1 MDRRAKTGPVVC
13 STTTCTTYLRRY
25 SRLLSELGR
34 LAPQPLTIV
43 IERDGRF
50 PPVACL
56 LDQLDSARAALAAGR
71 EAAA

>member
-1 MDRRAKTGPVVC
+1 VFA
-13 STTTCTTYLRRY
+13 
-25 SRLLSELGR
+25 LLSELGR
-34 LAPQPLTIV
+34 FAPQPLTIV

-50 PPVACL
+50 PPIARL

>member
-1 MDRRAKTGPVVC
+1 MEVFA
-13 STTTCTTYLRRY
+13 
-25 SRLLSELGR
+25 LLSELGR
-34 LAPQPLTIV
+34 LTPQPLTII